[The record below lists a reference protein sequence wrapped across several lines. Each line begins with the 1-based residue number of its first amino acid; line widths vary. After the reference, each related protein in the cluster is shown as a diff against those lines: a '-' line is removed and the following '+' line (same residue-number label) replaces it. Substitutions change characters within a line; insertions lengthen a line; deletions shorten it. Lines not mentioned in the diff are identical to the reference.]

1 MSYVSQ
7 IAEEQA
13 GPQLKALFQ
22 QIREAMGFIPNY
34 FQAVGQMPEVLE
46 AQLAL
51 GKAILKDGALPKKIK
66 EQIGLVVSGLNT
78 SSYCVAFHME
88 VLRGL
93 GVEKTL
99 SRKLTTDYPNAP
111 VTAEVQAL
119 FHFADK
125 LTRKPGDIA
134 PEDAEAVRK
143 AGWDENAL
151 LETVLTVA
159 YFGFVNRVSL
169 GLGLM
174 ADY

>member
-1 MSYVSQ
+1 MSYVSL

-13 GPQLKALFQ
+13 GPQLEQLFQ
-22 QIREAMGFIPNY
+22 QIRQVVGFVPNY
-34 FQAVGQMPEVLE
+34 FQAVGHMPQVLE

-51 GKAILKDGALPKKIK
+51 SNAILKDGALPKKIK

-93 GVEKTL
+93 GVEKAL

-111 VTAEVQAL
+111 VEAKVQAL

-125 LTRKPGDIA
+125 LTRKPGEIV

-159 YFGFVNRVSL
+159 YFGFINRVSL
-169 GLGLM
+169 GLGLL
-174 ADY
+174 ADF